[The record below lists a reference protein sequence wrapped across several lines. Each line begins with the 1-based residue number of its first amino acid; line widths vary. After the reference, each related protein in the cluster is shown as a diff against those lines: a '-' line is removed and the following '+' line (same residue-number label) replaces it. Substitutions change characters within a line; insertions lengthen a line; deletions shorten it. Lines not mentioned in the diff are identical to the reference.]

1 MLLAFILCLSQ
12 TVMAAADEMSAKEP
26 KTETASVSE
35 ENAPAEPETEETSGG
50 ENDLVSGD
58 LIYIVSDNNA
68 EVIITGRKDETSATG
83 DLVIPDTVKKNGRVR
98 GIDYGTSDIS
108 CLYKGFTFNTPV
120 YVEDLVMTFG
130 GREVKNK
137 EKLEMKTG
145 QMQQFRINKTF
156 QTLNFKSSRSASVFI
171 DENGFVYAGKK
182 GRSVISTKINGTTY
196 KLTIE
201 VKE

>member
-12 TVMAAADEMSAKEP
+12 TVMAAVDEMSAKEP

-35 ENAPAEPETEETSGG
+35 ENAPAEPETKPETEETSGG

-68 EVIITGRKDETSATG
+68 EVIITGRKDETLATG

-108 CLYKGFTFNTPV
+108 CLYKGFTFNTPCLCRRSRNV
-120 YVEDLVMTFG
+120 IRRQGSKEQ
-130 GREVKNK
+130 RKN
-137 EKLEMKTG
+137 
-145 QMQQFRINKTF
+145 
-156 QTLNFKSSRSASVFI
+156 
-171 DENGFVYAGKK
+171 
-182 GRSVISTKINGTTY
+182 
-196 KLTIE
+196 
-201 VKE
+201 